1 MLGGRYRIVGWL
13 GAGGMSEVWRGHDEV
28 LDRPVAIKMLAGR
41 QATDDALRGRIRLEA
56 KAAARLSHPHI
67 TNVYDYGEA
76 PGPAGEPV
84 PFVVMELVNGV
95 PMAADLADDRALPW
109 PVAVRACA
117 QVAAALAAA
126 HAQGIVHRDVK
137 PGNVMLTTAGAKVLD
152 FGISA
157 SIGEPDVDEDGR
169 LLGTPAYLAP
179 ERVDGTA
186 VTPACDVY
194 ALGLLL
200 RRSLTGSLPWAAQ
213 TLTQML
219 NAHRHVEPDP
229 MPPVDGLPPEV
240 AALCERCLAKDPAD
254 RPTSEQAARELM
266 EILGGAPEDVASPVD
281 IRPASRPTTMDTVVA
296 SPRHWRAR
304 LSKERLWRARRSRV
318 GALVAAGLLG
328 VAAAVGGL
336 AWPTGTHRA
345 HDTPAEAAEAGDAS
359 APGSCAVELRVSR
372 DTGSAM
378 TANLTIKNTGS
389 QPLPNWQL
397 SFDLPG
403 DQRLR
408 QGTNATWRQ
417 EDRTVT
423 ARSGGADL
431 PPVATARLGF
441 TAGYHAGNPLPVTYR
456 VNSITCTAVVLG
468 PSGSANPTPATTPG
482 PGKDAPD
489 KSGDDKSGDDKKKH
503 GKGKGHGKD

>member
-1 MLGGRYRIVGWL
+1 VAGRRTGHLVRVGAGELLGGRYRLVEWL
-13 GAGGMSEVWRGHDEV
+13 GAGGMSEVWHGHDEV
-28 LDRPVAIKMLAGR
+28 LDRPVAVKMVAGR
-41 QATDDALRGRIRLEA
+41 QAADDALRRRIRLEA

-76 PGPAGEPV
+76 PGPTDEPI
-84 PFVVMELVNGV
+84 PFVVMELVDGV
-95 PMAADLADDRALPW
+95 PMAAHLAEGRALPW
-109 PVAVRACA
+109 QVAVRACA
-117 QVAAALAAA
+117 QVAAALATA
-126 HAQGIVHRDVK
+126 HAHGIVHRDVK
-137 PGNVMLTTAGAKVLD
+137 PGNVMLTAAGAKVLD
-152 FGISA
+152 FGICA
-157 SIGEPDVDEDGR
+157 SIGEPDVNEDGT

-200 RRSLTGSLPWAAQ
+200 RRSLAGCLPWPAE

-219 NAHRHVEPDP
+219 NAHLHVEPEP

-266 EILGGAPEDVASPVD
+266 EILGGAPEDVASIVHNQPVL
-281 IRPASRPTTMDTVVA
+281 RRTMMDTVAA
-296 SPRHWRAR
+296 SPRR
-304 LSKERLWRARRSRV
+304 SKT
-318 GALVAAGLLG
+318 GALVGAGLLG
-328 VAAAVGGL
+328 VAAAIGGL

-345 HDTPAEAAEAGDAS
+345 HDTPAEAAEGTDAR
-359 APGSCAVELRVSR
+359 PGSCAVELRVSR

-378 TANLTIKNTGS
+378 TANLTIRNTGTR
-389 QPLPNWQL
+389 PVPNWQL

-403 DQRLR
+403 DQQLR
-408 QGTNATWRQ
+408 QGTNASWRQ

-423 ARSGGADL
+423 ARSGSAAL
-431 PPVATARLGF
+431 PPATTARLAF
-441 TAGYHAGNPLPVTYR
+441 TASYRKSNPLPVTYR

-468 PSGSANPTPATTPG
+468 PSGTATPAQTAAPVS
-482 PGKDAPD
+482 GKGGGD
-489 KSGDDKSGDDKKKH
+489 KSGDERKKQD
-503 GKGKGHGKD
+503 KGKGHGRD